1 VYNRAPAASLAET
14 SACVQAGERGCGA
27 GRSARNGLK
36 ASHLIATEC
45 RVSSH
50 CERMS
55 LLSGRCV
62 ASITS
67 IRRERSY
74 AGSGLALTRAVR
86 ALVGRSNRSETS
98 NCAVREVSSGSRVQ
112 RLFQHTTD
120 TCLAYISMIHALA
133 HLQHACL
140 LHETRSCR
148 YAACNTAGVLVLNHR
163 SQGAAQGSDSV
174 QHRRPRDCTEQVG
187 TSAKLHKTHE
197 PNFTRQTRIH
207 HVVCA
212 Q

>member
-1 VYNRAPAASLAET
+1 
-14 SACVQAGERGCGA
+14 
-27 GRSARNGLK
+27 
-36 ASHLIATEC
+36 
-45 RVSSH
+45 
-50 CERMS
+50 
-55 LLSGRCV
+55 
-62 ASITS
+62 
-67 IRRERSY
+67 
-74 AGSGLALTRAVR
+74 
-86 ALVGRSNRSETS
+86 
-98 NCAVREVSSGSRVQ
+98 
-112 RLFQHTTD
+112 
-120 TCLAYISMIHALA
+120 MIHALA